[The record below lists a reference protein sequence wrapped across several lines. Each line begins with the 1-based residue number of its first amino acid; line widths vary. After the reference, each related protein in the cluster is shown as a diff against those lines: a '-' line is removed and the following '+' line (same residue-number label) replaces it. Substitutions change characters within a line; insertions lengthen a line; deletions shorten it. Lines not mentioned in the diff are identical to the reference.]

1 MILPSMSNLF
11 FVYKQQLSKCV
22 KIKSERLRR
31 VNNHFMN
38 KASSEDTG
46 ISGTKGL
53 EMSN

>member
-11 FVYKQQLSKCV
+11 VVCKQQLSKSV
-22 KIKSERLRR
+22 KIKSERSRR
-31 VNNHFMN
+31 VKYHFMN
-38 KASSEDTG
+38 KASSEDTC